1 MEQTTIEIVS
11 EVEDIDPAD
20 LKDELERQLAG
31 AGIELHLRRG
41 AAENRFDFGLLL
53 AVLGGAASAAKL
65 VSTVVELIRG
75 RRVNS
80 TIKLTGRDGSTILEV
95 PADTSTERIE
105 QLLKVQQQ
113 DKLSEL
119 KEIRVT

>member
-80 TIKLTGRDGSTILEV
+80 TIKLMGRDGSTILEV